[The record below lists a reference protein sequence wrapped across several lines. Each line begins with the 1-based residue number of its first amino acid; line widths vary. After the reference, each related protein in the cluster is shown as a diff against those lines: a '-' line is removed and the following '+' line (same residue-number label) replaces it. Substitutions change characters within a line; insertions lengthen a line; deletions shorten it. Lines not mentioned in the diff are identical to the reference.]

1 MIKKILKNATIYTV
15 EGADWEHHPVQAM
28 AVTEDGKI
36 RAVGSEAEILKLAED
51 VTEIIDLEGRTVL
64 PGFIDSHTHVPGNS
78 LTKLFQIDL
87 FGIADKRKTIQA
99 IRSFVE
105 SHTDLEEY
113 FGAGFNMGMV
123 GEQNEAPCAAW
134 LEEICSDKPI
144 MLRSYDLHSIW

>member
-36 RAVGSEAEILKLAED
+36 RAAGSEAEILKLAED

-64 PGFIDSHTHVPGNS
+64 PGFIDSHTHVPGKS
-78 LTKLFQIDL
+78 LTELFQIDL

-99 IRSFVE
+99 ICSFVE
-105 SHTDLEEY
+105 SHTDFEE
-113 FGAGFNMGMV
+113 
-123 GEQNEAPCAAW
+123 
-134 LEEICSDKPI
+134 
-144 MLRSYDLHSIW
+144 